1 MNTTDT
7 QLKDLKVL
15 IFDCQATHS
24 DPARG
29 DVFEAGWLL
38 SAASEPST
46 HLQLEERTETHLV
59 KTPRSKAIPGHIQKI
74 TGLKTEDFR
83 AAANPEDIWL
93 RLLNSAKRTAS
104 KNEMSLCPA
113 VIHFARY
120 EEPFLRS
127 FHRSFSSET
136 EFPFLILCTH
146 EMIRRLLPGLPR
158 KGLRTTAGYFGHAL
172 PEKRRSRHH
181 LTGTFH
187 IWQHTA
193 DLLAEK
199 EGISNLQELMGWLD
213 TPFPVSSKKQK
224 RKYPMAEKCR
234 KELPDCPGVY
244 RMYRSNGDLLY
255 IGKAKSLKQR
265 VNSYFRKKGK
275 HSEHILDMLSQ
286 AKSLTHSVTGTSLEA
301 ALKESDEIKALAP
314 PFNIALR
321 ASPEGPFFFSADF
334 KSVRDKADELH
345 RIGPLPT
352 KKYGLSLSIFSDIL
366 NDAADPITREAMG
379 LALDTPNEY
388 LPEMELFL
396 QGIEEFKINNQD
408 RLILPATFQS
418 LIKFGSLLWKEKIE
432 RATEKE
438 EEAAEEEE
446 TPVLKLLPPE
456 TKKKAQKIRWTTE
469 NISKRLTHMVRVG
482 TYLIRRARWYYL
494 LTESSLAWE
503 ELGSEKGRKYLLMIR
518 NGRPYFGDAIPI
530 HQEIP
535 LPPGCRKSNLEKQRN
550 FDLFTYDRMGI
561 VTTEIRRILKEN
573 RDVELRFS
581 SASSLKSDQLKKIL
595 QWI

>member
-29 DVFEAGWLL
+29 DVFEVGWLL
-38 SAASEPST
+38 SAASEPSS
-46 HLQLEERTETHLV
+46 HLLFEDRTETHLV
-59 KTPRSKAIPGHIQKI
+59 KTHRSKAIPGHIQKI
-74 TGLKTEDFR
+74 TGLQTEDFR
-83 AAANPEDIWL
+83 TAANPEDIWL
-93 RLLNSAKRTAS
+93 RLLKSAKRTAS
-104 KNEMSLCPA
+104 KNEMSLCPT

-127 FHRSFSSET
+127 FHKMFSPES

-146 EMIRRLLPGLPR
+146 EIIRRLLPGLPR

-181 LTGTFH
+181 ITGTLH

-193 DLLAEK
+193 CLLAEK

-213 TPFPVSSKKQK
+213 TPFPVSPKKHE

-255 IGKAKSLKQR
+255 IGKAKSLKHR
-265 VNSYFRKKGK
+265 VNSYFHKKCK

-301 ALKESDEIKALAP
+301 ALKESDEIKALSP

-334 KSVRDKADELH
+334 KSVKDKADELH

-352 KKYGLSLSIFSDIL
+352 KKYMLSLSIISDIL
-366 NDAADPITREAMG
+366 NNAADPITREMMG
-379 LALDTPNEY
+379 LALEASNEY
-388 LPEMELFL
+388 LPEKELFL

-408 RLILPATFQS
+408 KLKLPPTFQS
-418 LIKFGSLLWKEKIE
+418 LMKFGSLLWKEKIE
-432 RATEKE
+432 IAAEKE

-446 TPVLKLLPPE
+446 TLVLKLVPPE
-456 TKKKAQKIRWTTE
+456 TKKKSQKIRWTSE
-469 NISKRLTHMVRVG
+469 NISKRLRHMVRVG
-482 TYLIRRARWYYL
+482 TYLIRRTRWYYL

-503 ELGSEKGRKYLLMIR
+503 EQGSGKDRKYLLVIR
-518 NGRPYFGDAIPI
+518 NGRPCFEDPIPV
-530 HQEIP
+530 HKEIP
-535 LPPGCRKSNLEKQRN
+535 LAPGHPKSNLEKQRN

-561 VTTEIRRILKEN
+561 ITTEIRRFLKEN
-573 RDVELRFS
+573 KDVELRFGS
-581 SASSLKSDQLKKIL
+581 DISLKSDQLKKIL